1 MISRTLLGLPL
12 DEPIQAAHRYIALTP
27 EAVRAAF
34 AKWVRPDD
42 LVQVTEG
49 PAPQ

>member
-1 MISRTLLGLPL
+1 V
-12 DEPIQAAHRYIALTP
+12 ALKP
-27 EAVRAAF
+27 EDIRAAF